1 MTLLKVKQGHFE
13 TTILIL
19 KNSFVYLS
27 SVFFALPNSIRLIQP
42 LNVFKNRFKKF
53 LFKEAFH

>member
-42 LNVFKNRFKKF
+42 LNVFKNKLKTF
-53 LFKEAFH
+53 LFEKAFY